1 MIPRAP
7 IELERA
13 FEDPAR
19 VHALFDAFAPYPMLQ
34 ARGQVMGSHLEQA
47 AITGAPITDAMVAAA
62 RDDAK
67 QSLRLTPTFRGYWA
81 TAEHC
86 PAEVEWLFRCPR
98 FEAAA
103 RRLHGAEVLVRP
115 SEVYAHII
123 VPHRQGPPGSH
134 VDLPSFRGIGR
145 RDLPVWL
152 LVTMRRSG
160 LFEAWRVPV
169 ATAVCWLYRG
179 PGGSFTYWPAGP
191 DGEPRRTVAPF
202 DNRGVMGENDSMFH
216 RGDPVGDGAVEA
228 PTRLAVHSELAPSPQ
243 GSQHWQILNGD
254 EVIAE
259 YPREAV
265 RFALS
270 WSARIFADQAA
281 ERRDREHQDDLQ
293 FGRVLDI
300 FQADLARRGL
310 PADVPHDPLGDPAWI
325 ALLGRTYRMVPR
337 HDPLAA

>member
-1 MIPRAP
+1 
-7 IELERA
+7 
-13 FEDPAR
+13 
-19 VHALFDAFAPYPMLQ
+19 MLQ

-47 AITGAPITDAMVAAA
+47 AITGAPISDAMVAAFK
-62 RDDAK
+62 DDA
-67 QSLRLTPTFRGYWA
+67 QASLRLTPTFRGYWA
-81 TAEHC
+81 SADRC
-86 PAEVEWLFRCPR
+86 PAEVEWLFRSPR

-103 RRLHGAEVLVRP
+103 RRLHGSDARVRP

-123 VPHRQGPPGSH
+123 VPHRQGRPGSH

-191 DGEPRRTVAPF
+191 DCEPRSTVAPF
-202 DNRGVMGENDSMFH
+202 DNTGVMGENDSMFH
-216 RGDPVGDGAVEA
+216 RGDPVGDGCVETPA
-228 PTRLAVHSELAPSPQ
+228 RLALHSMLAPSPD
-243 GSQHWQILNGD
+243 GSQRWQICNGD
-254 EVIAE
+254 EPIAE

-270 WSARIFADQAA
+270 WSARVFADEAT
-281 ERRDREHQDDLQ
+281 ERRDREQQDALQ
-293 FGRVLDI
+293 LDRVLEI
-300 FQADLARRGL
+300 FQEDLARRGL
-310 PADVPHDPLGDPAWI
+310 PAEMPDDPLRDPAWI

-337 HDPLAA
+337 YDPLAA